1 MDKDNKIP
9 FDFTNKDVKLG
20 LQRGLKKWWLPCSV
34 ENNTVTSVFYGK
46 DQKLVG
52 GYTLFLTVNDGGPN
66 MNTIDADIII
76 NIVPSKPSKSNIK
89 STGDVAVEVLD
100 LYSSFEADKVVG
112 VIDIDSDISDT
123 STNPVQNR
131 TIKKYVDEKTA
142 ILNKLNSAAFSSAEA
157 FEIKGTALESEQK
170 IKSYVDKQLEN
181 VELKGAAEQAVRGV
195 TNWVVEQKYI
205 TNSEVEKNYQKK
217 GNYLTHIPDEYITD
231 ADLLQKNFA
240 TKKDLEKLDLSHYY
254 TKEEVNAI
262 IDSIDF
268 SDNNVDINGESIPYL
283 IIQDND
289 NPIVAGSFDD
299 VFNALKNDEP
309 ALVLW
314 KSVDGVSPMLT
325 EIDSFE
331 EEPTIKCQG
340 HFILQSLKETEIRL
354 VTIKVTKTGE
364 QYTCTSTADF
374 LPLYKSF
381 KTINGESVIGEG
393 DIRLPSSSTIE
404 ADTEMSDVSENVVQ
418 NKAIKKYIDSFKMYT
433 ISSFTAQDITETY
446 HGEEG
451 SETELKINIK
461 DGLSIEEAIKDGK
474 IILIRAARGSNN
486 VYTCDVT
493 LEEDLV
499 IITYHDVAAHIVSFS
514 FDVKD
519 LDTDEAYI
527 GIRCHAGHLPQGGKA
542 GQVLT
547 KTGDY
552 LDSMKWADLPQPEVV
567 VDTTMSET
575 STNPV
580 QNKTIKS
587 YVDNVIEEVEANQI
601 EVEDVVSLPDSP
613 MKGERLILEWSN
625 ENAEVLQPVSY
636 DSATGYFT
644 TEQMPSWLSE
654 DGQIVDCALNYGE
667 SILWNNTA
675 INNVP
680 FCLNNG
686 TPTQY
691 IKRISATE
699 FKVMSNKSEAS
710 SQMAIIANPDCSL
723 FFYTNASVVA
733 KFALQ
738 DEDEDAPVGVR
749 KYKVEV
755 SDSSLAFGRIFGGI
769 NSSKSS
775 VISNI
780 YNRNLGY
787 RFANEN
793 RCFGVSGE
801 FTFEVDYDN
810 GRYRYLNY
818 LISGMNRTA
827 ATTTSEY
834 VQRSNNTERW
844 SDMWGFGKTKAD
856 SMGKAYFL
864 LPANALTQSCKVKIY
879 EIYD

>member
-1 MDKDNKIP
+1 
-9 FDFTNKDVKLG
+9 
-20 LQRGLKKWWLPCSV
+20 
-34 ENNTVTSVFYGK
+34 
-46 DQKLVG
+46 
-52 GYTLFLTVNDGGPN
+52 

-587 YVDNVIEEVEANQI
+587 YVDNAIEEVEANQI
-601 EVEDVVSLPDSP
+601 EVEEVASLPHSP

-625 ENAEVLQPVSY
+625 VDAEVLQPVSY
-636 DSATGYFT
+636 DSATKRFT
-644 TEQMPSWLSE
+644 VEKMPSWLPN
-654 DGQIVDCALNYGE
+654 DGVVEAVLNYSDNLLVSAMYGT
-667 SILWNNTA
+667 LDVGNAPFFANNT
-675 INNVP
+675 
-680 FCLNNG
+680 
-686 TPTQY
+686 TPSHF
-691 IKRISATE
+691 IRRISETEIEILGKADEAATTMTIQDNPNCSYFYYTLKPANIG
-699 FKVMSNKSEAS
+699 FKLGERAM
-710 SQMAIIANPDCSL
+710 I
-723 FFYTNASVVA
+723 
-733 KFALQ
+733 
-738 DEDEDAPVGVR
+738 GVR
-749 KYKVEV
+749 KY
-755 SDSSLAFGRIFGGI
+755 RIHFTNAYVQFEKFWNGLTTDE
-769 NSSKSS
+769 NL
-775 VISNI
+775 VYQTA
-780 YNRNLGY
+780 YNGHWARIWNAP
-787 RFANEN
+787 RPFEN
-793 RCFGVSGE
+793 SGE
-801 FTFEVDYDN
+801 YIIEVDYDN
-810 GRYRYLNY
+810 MRYRYLGY
-818 LISGMNRTA
+818 EVAGMIRTA
-827 ATTTSEY
+827 LTARSYYLQKANNIEPWSNIWGGYSNVYFKFDGKY
-834 VQRSNNTERW
+834 VGL
-844 SDMWGFGKTKAD
+844 DTKI
-856 SMGKAYFL
+856 S
-864 LPANALTQSCKVKIY
+864 VY
-879 EIYD
+879 EIYG